1 MFQET
6 GAVTRFPSV
15 VSPERPQAS
24 IQREERAPPG
34 EIFAVLWRRRIWIA
48 LGTVAGLIAAG
59 AFLSLG
65 APRHTAVAQIPIDP
79 HDFRGV
85 DNAVTSANATSDAPT
100 PHVGSQTRGADPAHI

>member
-59 AFLSLG
+59 AVPSPG
-65 APRHTAVAQIPIDP
+65 APRHNPGAQIPIDSN
-79 HDFRGV
+79 HFRGV
-85 DNAVTSANATSDAPT
+85 GKSVASSKPASGATTAQLE
-100 PHVGSQTRGADPAHI
+100 SQTPGGAPPQ